1 MSTTPPPQPP
11 DNPYGPPPTSGPYG
25 QQQPPPPPQ
34 QPYPGPPPGPY
45 QTPGPTGQNPY
56 AQQPP
61 PPFAYGQQQP
71 YGAPAPAPWGA
82 PPPPPKKSR
91 LGLILGIV
99 GGVVVLAVAGVAALY
114 WIGVKSD
121 AGFPD
126 AEYKLTLPQKVLDE
140 KYELA
145 GDLSGAEGK
154 AIEDEADGA
163 WDARDT
169 KAVVG
174 QYSLGGDQAQG
185 TLVVSGMYG
194 RFKNTDLARNNM
206 MKGAAGGDGAKVA
219 VKPKDFKPAG
229 SDVTVTCEVLV
240 QTQLGTEIT
249 MPVCGWVDGNTGA
262 SIAEITADTVTQKPA
277 QVDLAAAAETAVK
290 IRGEIRKPIG

>member
-1 MSTTPPPQPP
+1 MSTTPPPRPP
-11 DNPYGPPPTSGPYG
+11 DDPFGPPPSGPYGQQPPPPPYQGPQQPGPYG
-25 QQQPPPPPQ
+25 QQQPPPFP
-34 QPYPGPPPGPY
+34 
-45 QTPGPTGQNPY
+45 
-56 AQQPP
+56 
-61 PPFAYGQQQP
+61 YGQQQP
-71 YGAPAPAPWGA
+71 YGAPGPAAWGA
-82 PPPPPKKSR
+82 PMAPPPKKSR
-91 LGLILGIV
+91 LGLILGII
-99 GGVVVLAVAGVAALY
+99 GGVVVLAVVGVAGLY

-121 AGFPD
+121 TGFPD

-145 GDLSGAEGK
+145 GDLSGSEGK

-174 QYSLGGDQAQG
+174 QYSLGGDQAKG
-185 TLVVSGMYG
+185 TLVISGMYG
-194 RFKNTDLARNNM
+194 RFKNTGLARDNM
-206 MKGAAGGDGAKVA
+206 MKGAAGGSGAKVA

-240 QTQLGTEIT
+240 QTQGGTELTI
-249 MPVCGWVDGNTGA
+249 PICGWVDGNTGA
-262 SIAEITADTVTQKPA
+262 SIAEITADTVTKKPA

-290 IRGEIRKPIG
+290 IRDEIRKPIG

>member
-1 MSTTPPPQPP
+1 MGLISSPKCSSVRGVSTTPPPQPP

-25 QQQPPPPPQ
+25 QQ
-34 QPYPGPPPGPY
+34 PYPGPPQGPY
-45 QTPGPTGQNPY
+45 GQ
-56 AQQPP
+56 QQPP
-61 PPFAYGQQQP
+61 PPFPYGQQGP

-99 GGVVVLAVAGVAALY
+99 GGVVVLVVAGVAALV

-121 AGFPD
+121 TGFPE

-140 KYELA
+140 RYELA
-145 GDLSGAEGK
+145 GDLSGTEGQ
-154 AIEDEADGA
+154 AIEEEADGA

-174 QYSLGGDQAQG
+174 QYSLGGDQAAG
-185 TLVVSGMYG
+185 TLVISGMYG
-194 RFKNTDLARNNM
+194 RFKNTDLARDNM
-206 MKGAAGGDGAKVA
+206 MEGAAGGEGAKVA

-240 QTQLGTEIT
+240 QTQLGTEVTI
-249 MPVCGWVDGNTGA
+249 PVCGWVDGNTGA
-262 SIAEITADTVTQKPA
+262 SIAEITADTVTKKPA
-277 QVDLAAAAETAVK
+277 EVDLAAAAETAVK
-290 IRGEIRKPIG
+290 IRGEIRKPLG

>member
-25 QQQPPPPPQ
+25 QQPPPPPYQGPQ
-34 QPYPGPPPGPY
+34 QPGPY
-45 QTPGPTGQNPY
+45 G
-56 AQQPP
+56 QQPP
-61 PPFAYGQQQP
+61 PQPPYGQQPP
-71 YGAPAPAPWGA
+71 YGAPGPAPWGA
-82 PPPPPKKSR
+82 PMAPPPKKSR

-99 GGVVVLAVAGVAALY
+99 GGVVALVVVGVGVLV
-114 WIGVKSD
+114 WIGTKSD
-121 AGFPD
+121 SGFPE
-126 AEYKLTLPQKVLDE
+126 AEYKLTLPQTVLDE

-145 GDLSGAEGK
+145 GDLSRSEGR
-154 AIEDEADGA
+154 AIEEEADGA

-174 QYSLGGDQAQG
+174 QYSVGGDQAKG
-185 TLVVSGMYG
+185 TLVISGMYG
-194 RFKNTDLARNNM
+194 RFKNTGLARDNM
-206 MKGAAGGDGAKVA
+206 MEGAAGGAGAKVA

-240 QTQLGTEIT
+240 QTQAGTELTI
-249 MPVCGWVDGNTGA
+249 PICGWVDGNTGA
-262 SIAEITADTVTQKPA
+262 SIAEITADTVTKKPA

-290 IRGEIRKPIG
+290 IRDEIRKPIG

>member
-11 DNPYGPPPTSGPYG
+11 DNPFGPPPTSGPYG
-25 QQQPPPPPQ
+25 QQPPPPPYQAPQPGPYGGQ
-34 QPYPGPPPGPY
+34 QPPGPPP
-45 QTPGPTGQNPY
+45 
-56 AQQPP
+56 
-61 PPFAYGQQQP
+61 YGQQP

-82 PPPPPKKSR
+82 SVQPPKKSR
-91 LGLILGIV
+91 LGLILGII
-99 GGVVVLAVAGVAALY
+99 GGVVALVVVGVAVLV
-114 WIGVKSD
+114 WFVTKSD
-121 AGFPD
+121 SGFPE

-154 AIEDEADGA
+154 TIEDEADGA

-185 TLVVSGMYG
+185 TLVISGMYG
-194 RFKNTDLARNNM
+194 RFKNTGLARDNM
-206 MKGAAGGDGAKVA
+206 MEGAAGGEGAKVA
-219 VKPKDFKPAG
+219 VKPRDFKPAG

-240 QTQLGTEIT
+240 QTQLGTKIT
-249 MPVCGWVDGNTGA
+249 IPVCGWVDGNTGA
-262 SIAEITADTVTQKPA
+262 SIAEITADTVTKDPA

-290 IRGEIRKPIG
+290 IREEIRKPIG

>member
-11 DNPYGPPPTSGPYG
+11 ENPFGPPPTSGPYG
-25 QQQPPPPPQ
+25 QQPPPPPYQ
-34 QPYPGPPPGPY
+34 APQPGPY
-45 QTPGPTGQNPY
+45 GQ
-56 AQQPP
+56 QQPP
-61 PPFAYGQQQP
+61 APSPYGQQP

-99 GGVVVLAVAGVAALY
+99 GGVVALVVVGVAVLF
-114 WIGVKSD
+114 WVVTKSD
-121 AGFPD
+121 SGFPE

-154 AIEDEADGA
+154 TIEDEADGA

-185 TLVVSGMYG
+185 TLVISGMYG
-194 RFKNTDLARNNM
+194 RFKNTGLARDNM
-206 MKGAAGGDGAKVA
+206 MEGAAGGEGAKVA

-249 MPVCGWVDGNTGA
+249 IPVCGWVDGNTGA
-262 SIAEITADTVTQKPA
+262 SIAEITAETVTKKPA

-290 IRGEIRKPIG
+290 IREEIRKPIG

>member
-25 QQQPPPPPQ
+25 QQPPPPPHQAPQ
-34 QPYPGPPPGPY
+34 QPGPY
-45 QTPGPTGQNPY
+45 GGQ
-56 AQQPP
+56 AP
-61 PPFAYGQQQP
+61 PPFPYGQQP
-71 YGAPAPAPWGA
+71 YGAPGPAPWGA
-82 PPPPPKKSR
+82 PMAPPPKKSR

-99 GGVVVLAVAGVAALY
+99 GGVVALVVVGVGVLV
-114 WIGVKSD
+114 WIGTKSD
-121 AGFPD
+121 AGFPE

-145 GDLSGAEGK
+145 GDLSRSEGK
-154 AIEDEADGA
+154 AIEEEADGA

-174 QYSLGGDQAQG
+174 QYSLGGDQAKG

-194 RFKNTDLARNNM
+194 RFKNTELARDNM
-206 MKGAAGGDGAKVA
+206 MEGAAGGEGAKVA

-229 SDVTVTCEVLV
+229 ADVTVTCEVLV
-240 QTQLGTEIT
+240 QTQLGTELTI
-249 MPVCGWVDGNTGA
+249 PVCGWVDGNTGA
-262 SIAEITADTVTQKPA
+262 SIAEITADTVTKKPA
-277 QVDLAAAAETAVK
+277 QVDLAAAAETAVR
-290 IRGEIRKPIG
+290 IRDEIRKPIG